1 MKNVG
6 EYHNLYAQCDIL
18 LFADV
23 FEIFRDKCDEIYVLD
38 PANILSAPGLAWQAC
53 FKKTG
58 VKLELLT
65 DIDML
70 LMVEEGIRGEIC
82 HVIHHYTKANNKY
95 MNNYDKSIESSYIE
109 LLDAN
114 NLYRWAMSQ
123 KLPLNGFKWV
133 EKLSKFN
140 KRFMKSYNQNSD
152 KFNERFIKSCNENSD
167 EGYFLKV
174 DVEYLI
180 KLFNL
185 HRDFPFLPERKKV
198 GKVEKLACDIDEKEK
213 YVVHIGD
220 LKQALNH
227 RIILK
232 TVHRVIQFN
241 QKAWLKP

>member
-1 MKNVG
+1 
-6 EYHNLYAQCDIL
+6 
-18 LFADV
+18 
-23 FEIFRDKCDEIYVLD
+23 
-38 PANILSAPGLAWQAC
+38 
-53 FKKTG
+53 
-58 VKLELLT
+58 
-65 DIDML
+65 ML
-70 LMVEEGIRGEIC
+70 LMVEEGTRGEIC
-82 HVIHHYTKANNKY
+82 HVIHHYTIANNKY

-114 NLYRWAMSQ
+114 NLYGWAMSQ

-185 HRDFPFLPERKKV
+185 HKNFPFLPERKKV
-198 GKVEKLACDIDEKEK
+198 GKVEKLVCDIDEKEK
-213 YVVHIGD
+213 YVIHIGD

-227 RIILK
+227 GIILK